1 MIIGDQM
8 VTIINYG
15 SGNLKSIR
23 NGFLK
28 VGVEPEITQDPQK
41 MLDADALI
49 LPGVGAFGSAM
60 GNLQKYHEVIL
71 NHIEEGKPFLGICL
85 GLQLLLSGS
94 EESPGIKGLDIF
106 PGNVIR
112 LPPGQKIPH
121 MGWNQLNIKRE
132 CAILEGI
139 GKEYFYFVHSFYA
152 HPDNEEVVSAT
163 TSYGMDVP
171 AVFCRDNV
179 FATQFHPEK
188 SGEVGLKILKNFVD
202 LLK

>member
-1 MIIGDQM
+1 MTIGDQM

-28 VGVEPEITQDPQK
+28 VGIEPEITQDTHK

-60 GNLQKYHEVIL
+60 ENLQKYQEVIL
-71 NHIEEGKPFLGICL
+71 NHIDEGKPFLGICL
-85 GLQLLLSGS
+85 GLQLLLTES
-94 EESPGIKGLDIF
+94 EESPDVKGLDIF
-106 PGNVIR
+106 PGSVIR

-121 MGWNQLNIKRE
+121 MGWNQLDIKKK
-132 CAILEGI
+132 CSILEGI
-139 GKEYFYFVHSFYA
+139 GTEYFYFVHSFYA
-152 HPDNEEVVSAT
+152 SPEDEDVVSAT
-163 TSYGMDVP
+163 TPYGIEVP
-171 AVFCRDNV
+171 AVFCQDNV

-188 SGEVGLKILKNFVD
+188 SGEAGLRILKNFVN

>member
-1 MIIGDQM
+1 M

-23 NGFLK
+23 NGFIK
-28 VGVEPEITQDPQK
+28 VGIEPEITQNPLE
-41 MLDADALI
+41 MVDADALI

-60 GNLQKYHEVIL
+60 QNLQKYQEVIF

-85 GLQLLLSGS
+85 GLQLLLTES
-94 EESPGIKGLDIF
+94 EESPGAKGLDIF
-106 PGNVIR
+106 PGKVIR
-112 LPPGQKIPH
+112 LPPGRKIPH
-121 MGWNQLNIKRE
+121 MGWNQLDIKRE
-132 CAILEGI
+132 CSILEGI
-139 GKEYFYFVHSFYA
+139 GNDYFYFVHSFYA
-152 HPDNEEVVSAT
+152 SPDNDSVVSAT
-163 TSYGMDVP
+163 TPYGTDVP
-171 AVFCRDNV
+171 AVFCKDNV

>member
-1 MIIGDQM
+1 MTIGDQM

-28 VGVEPEITQDPQK
+28 VGIEPEITQDIHK
-41 MLDADALI
+41 MRDADALI

-60 GNLQKYHEVIL
+60 ENLQKYQEVIL
-71 NHIEEGKPFLGICL
+71 NHIDEGKPFLGICL
-85 GLQLLLSGS
+85 GLQLLLSES
-94 EESPGIKGLDIF
+94 EESPDVKGLDIF
-106 PGNVIR
+106 PGSVIR

-121 MGWNQLNIKRE
+121 MGWNQLNIKKK
-132 CAILEGI
+132 CSILEGI
-139 GKEYFYFVHSFYA
+139 GSEYFYFVHSFYA
-152 HPDNEEVVSAT
+152 NPDNDGVVSAT
-163 TSYGMDVP
+163 TPYGMDVP
-171 AVFCRDNV
+171 AVFCQDNV

-188 SGEVGLKILKNFVD
+188 SGEAGLRILKNFID